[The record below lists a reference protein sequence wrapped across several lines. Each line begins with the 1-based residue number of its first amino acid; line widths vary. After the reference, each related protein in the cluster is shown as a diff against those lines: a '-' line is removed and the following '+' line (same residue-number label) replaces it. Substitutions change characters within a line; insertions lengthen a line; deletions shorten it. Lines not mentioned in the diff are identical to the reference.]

1 MGTKRIFEATE
12 YKNMRE
18 LIEAS
23 AEKFGDR
30 IAFTIKKQDGKKA
43 EYDNR
48 TYKDLLEDVNEFG
61 TGIYSL
67 GFKGKRIAIV
77 GKNRYEWVVAHLAN
91 LMGGIVCVPLDKDLQ
106 FDELESSLIRSKADA
121 IVFDEKLVENMK
133 LLKENG

>member
-1 MGTKRIFEATE
+1 MGTKRIFEAKE

-30 IAFTIKKQDGKKA
+30 TAFTIKKQDGKKV

-106 FDELESSLIRSKADA
+106 FDELES
-121 IVFDEKLVENMK
+121 
-133 LLKENG
+133 